1 MSTIKFAKV
10 LIKLLDT
17 KEIQDKIKKRIYP
30 LVAPLNT
37 LYPYVVFQRID
48 SGQYTKDNRYQDD
61 ITYNIIVANDD
72 YDNGLDIAEM
82 IVSELD
88 GKRNIL
94 IDGYKIALIKL
105 TNTSEDYNDA
115 YLQNLT
121 FEFRINL

>member
-72 YDNGLDIAEM
+72 YDKGLDIAEM

-94 IDGYKIALIKL
+94 IDGYKIATIKL

>member
-72 YDNGLDIAEM
+72 YDKGLDIAEM

-94 IDGYKIALIKL
+94 IDGYKIASIKL

>member
-94 IDGYKIALIKL
+94 IDGYKIASIKL

>member
-72 YDNGLDIAEM
+72 YDKGLDIAEM

-94 IDGYKIALIKL
+94 IDDYKIASIKL

>member
-72 YDNGLDIAEM
+72 YDKGLDIAEM

-94 IDGYKIALIKL
+94 IDGYKIAAIKL